1 MEYIYVPVQVTPNL
15 TSFAAKL
22 KRLTDQRDNRGK
34 RHPLAFVLGGAVLAM
49 MSGRS
54 YTARIHGFIKHRL
67 KGWCR
72 GLGDEAVRAVS

>member
-1 MEYIYVPVQVTPNL
+1 
-15 TSFAAKL
+15 
-22 KRLTDQRDNRGK
+22 
-34 RHPLAFVLGGAVLAM
+34 VLAM